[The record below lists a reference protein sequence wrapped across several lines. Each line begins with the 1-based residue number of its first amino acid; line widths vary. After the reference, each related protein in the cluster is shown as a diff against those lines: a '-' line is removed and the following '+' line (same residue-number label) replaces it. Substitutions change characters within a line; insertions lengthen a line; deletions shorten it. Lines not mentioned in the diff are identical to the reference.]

1 MARIAFREM
10 SLLIYADGDKTIGLG
25 HLTRMCTLVRRLGK
39 PARVV
44 TQTPEFA
51 RKMFS
56 NVDADI
62 LAINED
68 ESVYAAIE
76 AASTAAQLV
85 VMDPPYYPLIPER
98 SAGSVWQ
105 PLIDRLRKAGK
116 KVIRFTDEET
126 PTSHRCDVLVN
137 GYPGAEAFHVNYVEQ
152 GMGGLILAGPRYFLI
167 DPSHEQVVPHI
178 GGVFVSVGGSDQND
192 LLVRYAPALRE
203 LARSYPVEVVTGPIS
218 GLHPDD
224 VPGAEFHTYLSPED
238 MAAALK
244 GARLAFTAC
253 GNTLF
258 ERLFHGT
265 PGISVAQFV
274 RQDRYGQEF
283 ERLGLTRHLG
293 LGNRLSTA
301 ELLNEL
307 LASYEDD
314 QLLARQRTMTAQL
327 DIPGGCRQ
335 IIACAAMLLA
345 GEPCPDLV
353 RQGG

>member
-1 MARIAFREM
+1 MARPAFREM
-10 SLLIYADGDKTIGLG
+10 NLLIYADGDKTIGLG
-25 HLTRMCTLVRRLGK
+25 HLTRMCTLVRRLGG
-39 PARVV
+39 PAQIV

-51 RKMFS
+51 RKIFTG
-56 NVDADI
+56 VDVDI
-62 LAINED
+62 LAISKD
-68 ESVYAAIE
+68 ESVSATIE
-76 AASTAAQLV
+76 AASTTTQLV
-85 VMDPPYYPLIPER
+85 VMDPPYYPLTPEH

-116 KVIRFTDEET
+116 KVVRFTDEEM
-126 PTSHRCDVLVN
+126 PTAHCCDVLIN

-152 GMGGLILAGPRYFLI
+152 GMDGLILAGPRYFLI
-167 DPSHEQVVPHI
+167 DPSHEQATPRN
-178 GGVFVSVGGSDQND
+178 GGIFVSVGGSDQND

-203 LARSYPVEVVTGPIS
+203 LARKYPVEVVTGPIS
-218 GLHPDD
+218 GLNPDA
-224 VPGAEFHTYLSPED
+224 VPGAVFHTYLSPDD
-238 MAAALK
+238 MAAAIK

-283 ERLGLTRHLG
+283 ERLGVTRHLG

-301 ELLNEL
+301 ELLNKV
-307 LASYEDD
+307 LACYEDD
-314 QLLARQRTMTAQL
+314 QLLARQRTMAALL

-335 IIACAAMLLA
+335 IVAYAAMLLA
-345 GEPCPDLV
+345 GESRSDLV
-353 RQGG
+353 RQGE